1 MIATAYAL
9 FLGWHSQA
17 QCMAPHGRVMMP
29 FAHRCLLCQPSETR
43 CPSKHCGTHGKVQ
56 SLGSV
61 HQVLSV
67 QIPGILSLQRNFL
80 SALTAVRFCQ
90 LNVATSNTLKYF
102 YVTILSLNEAWGHSQ
117 PSLFTFIL
125 ITSWVELCINCV
137 TFRQFIFL
145 VILSVY
151 AKSTKSFTYILNL
164 HLAL

>member
-1 MIATAYAL
+1 MAL
-9 FLGWHSQA
+9 PSP
-17 QCMAPHGRVMMP
+17 MHGTPRKSHDALCPPLPPVPAFRNQVP
-29 FAHRCLLCQPSETR
+29 FKTLWNPRQI
-43 CPSKHCGTHGKVQ
+43 Q

-67 QIPGILSLQRNFL
+67 QILGILSLQRNFL